1 MALDLTWFD
10 VDGDIET
17 FYTYCLHHMEA
28 AMSQSGLCTIE
39 SLRQLKIIG

>member
-17 FYTYCLHHMEA
+17 FYTYCLHHMKGCDEPEWTMYNRITA
-28 AMSQSGLCTIE
+28 VI
-39 SLRQLKIIG
+39 